1 MLSSIPFMG
10 KEFFEII
17 LEKKK
22 ALNCSVWWTG
32 KSKMNI
38 IFYIDEDRHLLGD
51 SIEITC
57 TEFELLV

>member
-1 MLSSIPFMG
+1 MG
-10 KEFFEII
+10 KEVFEIM

-22 ALNCSVWWTG
+22 GLNCSVWWTG

-57 TEFELLV
+57 TEFELLA